1 MAIHICNV
9 HSDNDED
16 TVAGC
21 VSASAGVLLFAGSMG
36 KGGMMTVAWRRVMG
50 GDRVVD
56 KLISVAD
63 STGSQWKTLLHE
75 ERAGKSMM
83 GLM

>member
-1 MAIHICNV
+1 
-9 HSDNDED
+9 
-16 TVAGC
+16 
-21 VSASAGVLLFAGSMG
+21 MG
-36 KGGMMTVAWRRVMG
+36 KGGMMTVAWRRVTG

-56 KLISVAD
+56 KLICVAD